1 VGLEVVM
8 LTLILGVALAQA
20 PDPALTC
27 LTPAEVEARIL
38 DPLHR
43 LIRCQREVEV
53 HELSAVG
60 YEAALRHAA
69 DETERARAAEAV
81 ADRRRRRAD
90 RRAAVAGPSGAVV
103 GALVVILL
111 VLL

>member
-1 VGLEVVM
+1 M
-8 LTLILGVALAQA
+8 LTLIFGAALAQTPA
-20 PDPALTC
+20 PPLTC

-43 LIRCQREVEV
+43 LIRCRDEVEIY
-53 HELSAVG
+53 ESAAVG
-60 YEAALRHAA
+60 YEAALRRAA
-69 DETERARAAEAV
+69 EEAERARAAEAV

-111 VLL
+111 VML